1 MVATAGYRFGDKEV
15 LMDARNFLK
24 RRVLG
29 LGVVAI
35 AGTLSISPA
44 VAGSITPLPAPFV
57 AGLARAE
64 SATFP
69 SPDYSDSRN
78 YSQPFPTNPVLISA
92 QTIFFS
98 NNQIPNGSSL
108 FRSGAF
114 VSNGNIGLQSYGS
127 AIINSWPNNYLFEQ
141 GVSEAYAS
149 DRFTV
154 SGSTSFIDVAYSIN
168 IHGYL
173 STYGPA
179 DFTEMAYLYFYQ
191 NVTYKPDLDPYH
203 VGEDHINVSPYC
215 NQSTDTY
222 GNYCGKIDS
231 VFIGGN
237 DRGQL
242 SESHYGTLHIKNN
255 SELILSF
262 LLYLENDV
270 ASGFMF
276 GTPNVPAG
284 ATFDA
289 RSTAYIML
297 TPLAADTI
305 ITSASGLNYASSP
318 TETVSVA
325 EPGAMALVFWAGLL
339 LTGTQ
344 RRLKNIRTFHN

>member
-1 MVATAGYRFGDKEV
+1 
-15 LMDARNFLK
+15 MDACNFLK
-24 RRVLG
+24 RRLLG

-57 AGLARAE
+57 AGLARAG
-64 SATFP
+64 SHTAT
-69 SPDYSDSRN
+69 SPFYEDSRN

-92 QTIFFS
+92 QSIFPS
-98 NNQIPNGSSL
+98 NNQTPNGSSV

-114 VSNGNIGLQSYGS
+114 LSNGNIGLQSYGS
-127 AIINSWPNNYLFEQ
+127 AIINSFPENNLFEQ

-154 SGSTSFIDVAYSIN
+154 SGSTPFIDLAYSIN
-168 IHGYL
+168 IHGIL
-173 STYGPA
+173 KTYGQA

-191 NVTYKPDLDPYH
+191 NVTYKPGLDPIY
-203 VGEDHINVSPYC
+203 VGENHIKISSYC

-222 GNYCGKIDS
+222 GNYCGKVDS

-237 DRGQL
+237 GRGQL
-242 SESHYGTLHIKNN
+242 SESHHGILHIKNN

-276 GTPNVPAG
+276 GTPNLPTG

-289 RSTAYIML
+289 WSTAYITL

-305 ITSASGLNYASSP
+305 ITSASGLNYLSSP

-339 LTGTQ
+339 LTRTQ
-344 RRLKNIRTFHN
+344 RRLKNIRIFHN